1 MSESGDYE
9 PQDWGTGTSFADA
22 RAAYDADAGRS
33 YDEAKA
39 RGVTASDVLP
49 ESLSTQS
56 TKPFIVVPDLTGSMS
71 DRPGVMFGKMP
82 YMWNEIEKE
91 YLGSDAEVAFVGVQD
106 DGDNYPLQAQ
116 PFGQGE
122 DLRVALAKLVIE
134 GGGQGSL
141 GRHERYD
148 AAALYL
154 CRNVQMPRAI
164 RPTVIFIGDEEPYPN
179 INPGLALRMAKVT
192 IPKSMTVEEVFSEL
206 KRKYDV
212 YFILGPYGR
221 FAREVSEDIDST
233 TRGIQRAWNK
243 ILGDD
248 HVSLLTDASRIVDVI
263 FGILAE
269 VSGRRT
275 YFEKEIADRQT
286 PAQVK
291 TVMKSLATVH
301 KIGGEPERKRLKGA
315 SRLKG
320 EDA

>member
-134 GGGQGSL
+134 GGGQVGEAIGHGLDVRACRCSA
-141 GRHERYD
+141 G
-148 AAALYL
+148 AAWVP
-154 CRNVQMPRAI
+154 CR
-164 RPTVIFIGDEEPYPN
+164 
-179 INPGLALRMAKVT
+179 GL
-192 IPKSMTVEEVFSEL
+192 
-206 KRKYDV
+206 
-212 YFILGPYGR
+212 
-221 FAREVSEDIDST
+221 
-233 TRGIQRAWNK
+233 
-243 ILGDD
+243 
-248 HVSLLTDASRIVDVI
+248 
-263 FGILAE
+263 
-269 VSGRRT
+269 
-275 YFEKEIADRQT
+275 
-286 PAQVK
+286 
-291 TVMKSLATVH
+291 
-301 KIGGEPERKRLKGA
+301 
-315 SRLKG
+315 SRLTSVAG
-320 EDA
+320 